1 MVNRISN
8 ILAYQFPRL
17 SVSRIV
23 VSGSTA
29 TIFANPTNKVAV
41 AKFLLKT
48 YGEIS
53 DVIFVDDANNKFQYN
68 RYIIK
73 DLERK
78 RCAV

>member
-1 MVNRISN
+1 MENRIAN

-29 TIFANPTNKVAV
+29 TLTANPTDKVAV

-48 YGEIS
+48 YPEIH
-53 DVIFVDDANNKFQYN
+53 DVAFVVGDKKFNYN

-73 DLERK
+73 EMGRH
-78 RCAV
+78 RIAV

>member
-1 MVNRISN
+1 MENRIAN

-29 TIFANPTNKVAV
+29 TIFANPTDKVAV

-48 YGEIS
+48 YSEIS
-53 DVIFVDDANNKFQYN
+53 DVVIVANEKKYQFN

-73 DLERK
+73 DLER
-78 RCAV
+78 RRFAV